1 MDITRGKISAKNG
14 FELEQEGQEPT
25 RRDDGDGAQRE
36 EQVRMRER
44 DRIRPE
50 SPQSQF
56 TKGHSTGVPLSR
68 LGDETIC
75 HSLSFLLRSN

>member
-36 EQVRMRER
+36 EQVRLGER
-44 DRIRPE
+44 GCGVRSYFPPNAR
-50 SPQSQF
+50 
-56 TKGHSTGVPLSR
+56 GH
-68 LGDETIC
+68 
-75 HSLSFLLRSN
+75 